1 MESISFEFEKMNE
14 VEETAFTAQDI
25 DVVISYYW
33 DSHGR
38 PIEWK
43 GPNGEFREEIH
54 ADSVRIVDKEWDM
67 KMFENI
73 YHHTSSVA
81 YINGNEIQAL
91 TVEYQ
96 MKREILYID
105 AYVGAG

>member
-33 DSHGR
+33 DAHGR
-38 PIEWK
+38 PVEWK

-67 KMFENI
+67 KIFENI

-81 YINGNEIQAL
+81 YVDGNEIKAL
-91 TVEYQ
+91 TVDYQ
-96 MKREILYID
+96 MKREVLYID